1 MADGCLWVYRKS
13 ITIYLQINILNNLL
27 VLMPIFC
34 CLISEAY
41 FVGVRF
47 LGAHGAD
54 CQIADAQSGD
64 IYEPAI

>member
-1 MADGCLWVYRKS
+1 
-13 ITIYLQINILNNLL
+13 
-27 VLMPIFC
+27 MPIFC

-64 IYEPAI
+64 IYGPAI

>member
-1 MADGCLWVYRKS
+1 
-13 ITIYLQINILNNLL
+13 
-27 VLMPIFC
+27 MPIFC

-64 IYEPAI
+64 IYEPAIWGLWLVREEGKGNEEALIIMINPYYAS